1 MLERGDFARTTA
13 SAQVLSERRV
23 LPGSSLKN
31 ACNESH
37 LLRQI
42 FFANWS

>member
-1 MLERGDFARTTA
+1 MH
-13 SAQVLSERRV
+13 AQKVEFLQ
-23 LPGSSLKN
+23 GSSLKN

-42 FFANWS
+42 FVANWSQPRKWPALL